1 MRSLLFP
8 KLALQNIGKNRRFY
22 FPYLLTGIFTIAMFY
37 NMCFLTSSKDLSKIP
52 GFDSLRL
59 ILALG
64 TTIVGIFSVVFLIY
78 TNSFLMK
85 RRSKE
90 LGLYNILGMEKR
102 HIAGV
107 LFFESVFTGIGTIA
121 VGLVFG
127 MVVSKLMLLILCR
140 MLFFKV
146 DFGFSVSRWSVTTT
160 STLFVATYLVTL
172 LFNLMR
178 IRLSKPIELLHGDKA
193 GEKEPRVKWILV
205 LVGTA
210 ALGTGYWMAQT
221 IESPLEA
228 ILWFFVAVIFVML
241 GTYCLFTAGSI
252 ALLKLLRKNKTYYY
266 KTRHFTAISGMMY
279 RMKQNAVGLANICI
293 LSTMVLVMVST
304 TVSLYVGVDDG
315 LKNRYPTDISFTLS
329 MGDNNTTRE
338 QLYDGAMKAAE
349 ESGLKVEDLIQ
360 YSSLGFAAVKDGSNL
375 KIEGHNYTGSL
386 DSVAQVVVL
395 TGDEYKRVTGKDYP
409 LEKNQVIA
417 YSLKNSYDWKKIT
430 LGGTDYQVKAWL
442 GDFPVEPIYN
452 AYVLDV
458 FYIVVDSQETM
469 DSIYEKQ
476 LQVYG
481 DNAST
486 IKWCMQLNLEG
497 TDEEIIKC
505 YENMREATS
514 TSFEYMGEDENGNK
528 VAKTGYRTYVECRQ
542 AQKQEF
548 YAVYGGLLFI
558 GIFLGLLFLM
568 ATVLIIYYKQ
578 ISEGYEDKEHFEIM
592 QKVGMSHEEV
602 RSSIR
607 SQVLT
612 VFFLPL
618 ITAFIHLAFAFKM
631 ITKMLAVFNLND
643 VKLFAIC
650 TLVTIG
656 VFAAVYAIIY
666 AFTARVYYRIV
677 EA

>member
-1 MRSLLFP
+1 MRSSLFP

-85 RRSKE
+85 RRNKE

-102 HIAGV
+102 HIAVV
-107 LFFESVFTGIGTIA
+107 LFFESVFTCIGTI
-121 VGLVFG
+121 VLGLAFG
-127 MVVSKLMLLILCR
+127 MLVSKLILLILCK

-146 DFGFSVSRWSVTTT
+146 DFGFSVSRWSITTT
-160 STLFVATYLVTL
+160 TMLFAATYLVTL

-193 GEKEPRVKWILV
+193 GEKEPKVKWILV
-205 LVGTA
+205 IIGTA
-210 ALGTGYWMAQT
+210 ALGTGYYMAQT
-221 IESPLEA
+221 IKSPLEA
-228 ILWFFVAVIFVML
+228 LLWFFVAVILVML

-252 ALLKLLRKNKTYYY
+252 ALLKLLRKNKRYYY
-266 KTRHFTAISGMMY
+266 KTRHFTAVSGMMY

-304 TVSLYVGVDDG
+304 TVSLYVGVDNA
-315 LKNRYPTDISFTLS
+315 LKIRYPADISLTLNVE
-329 MGDNNTTRE
+329 DKNTTKE
-338 QLYDGAMKAAE
+338 QLYDGAMKAVE
-349 ESGLKVEDLIQ
+349 ESGLKVNDLIQ
-360 YSSLGFAAVKDGSNL
+360 YTSLGFAAIIDGSNL
-375 KIEGHNYTGSL
+375 KIEGNNYTGSV
-386 DSVAQVVVL
+386 DAVAQVVVL
-395 TGDEYKRVTGKDYP
+395 TGDEYKNITGKD
-409 LEKNQVIA
+409 LSLKKDQVIA
-417 YSLKNSYDWKKIT
+417 YSLRNRYDWKKLT
-430 LGGTDYQVKAWL
+430 LGETDYVVKEWL
-442 GDFPVEPIYN
+442 EDFPVEAIYN

-458 FYIVVDSQETM
+458 FYIIVDSQETM
-469 DSIYEKQ
+469 DSIYKKQ

-486 IKWCMQLNLEG
+486 IKWYMQFNLDG
-497 TDEEIIKC
+497 TDEEIVKC
-505 YENMREATS
+505 YEDMEKATR
-514 TSFEYMGEDENGNK
+514 TTYEYMGEDENGNK
-528 VAKTGYRTYVECRQ
+528 VAKTGYKYYVECRQ
-542 AQKQEF
+542 AEKQAF

-592 QKVGMSHEEV
+592 QKVGMSHDEV
-602 RSSIR
+602 KGSIR

-618 ITAFIHLAFAFKM
+618 VTAFIHLAFAFKM
-631 ITKMLAVFNLND
+631 ITKMLAIFNLND
-643 VKLFAIC
+643 VKLFVIC

-656 VFAAVYAIIY
+656 IFAAVYAIIY
-666 AFTARVYYRIV
+666 AFTARVYYKIV

>member
-1 MRSLLFP
+1 MRSFLFP
-8 KLALQNIGKNRRFY
+8 KLALQNIGRNRRFY
-22 FPYLLTGIFTIAMFY
+22 FPYLLTGVFTIAMFY

-85 RRSKE
+85 RRNKE

-107 LFFESVFTGIGTIA
+107 LFFESIFTCIVTIVAGLAFGI
-121 VGLVFG
+121 L
-127 MVVSKLMLLILCR
+127 VSKLMLLLLCR

-146 DFGFSVSRWSVTTT
+146 GFGFSVSSWSITKTIM
-160 STLFVATYLVTL
+160 LFTAIYLVTL

-193 GEKEPRVKWILV
+193 GEKEPKVKWLLV
-205 LVGTA
+205 LIGTA
-210 ALGTGYWMAQT
+210 SLVTGYWMAQT

-228 ILWFFVAVIFVML
+228 LIWFFVAVILVMV

-252 ALLKLLRKNKTYYY
+252 ALLKLLRKNKSYYY
-266 KTRHFTAISGMMY
+266 KTRHFTAVSGMMY

-304 TVSLYVGVDDG
+304 TVSLYVGVDNA
-315 LKNRYPTDISFTLS
+315 LKLRYPTDISITLS
-329 MGDNNTTRE
+329 MEDKETTRE
-338 QLYDGAMKAAE
+338 RLYSGAMKAAE
-349 ESGLKVEDLIQ
+349 EAGLKVEDLVE
-360 YSSLGFAAVKDGSNL
+360 YTSLSFATIMDGSSL
-375 KIEGHNYTGSL
+375 KIEGNNYTGSV

-395 TGDEYKRVTGKDYP
+395 TGDEYKNVTGKDAN
-409 LEKNQVIA
+409 LKKNQVIA
-417 YSLKNSYDWKKIT
+417 YSLKKSYDWKTIN
-430 LGGTDYQVKAWL
+430 LGGADYEVKEWL
-442 GDFPVEPIYN
+442 DDFPVESAYN
-452 AYVLDV
+452 AYVLNV
-458 FYIVVDSQETM
+458 FYIIVDSQETL

-481 DNAST
+481 KNAS
-486 IKWCMQLNLEG
+486 IPKWYMQFNLDG
-497 TDEEIIKC
+497 TDDEIVKY
-505 YENMREATS
+505 YENMKKATS
-514 TSFEYMGEDENGNK
+514 VSYEYTGKDENGNE
-528 VAKTGYRTYVECRQ
+528 VVKTGYKTYVECRQ
-542 AQKQEF
+542 AEKQGF

-578 ISEGYEDKEHFEIM
+578 ISEGYEDKGHFEIM

-602 RSSIR
+602 KGSIR

-618 ITAFIHLAFAFKM
+618 VTAIIHLAFAFKM
-631 ITKMLAVFNLND
+631 ITKMLAIFNLND

-650 TLVTIG
+650 TLITIG

-666 AFTARVYYRIV
+666 AVTARIYYRIV

>member
-8 KLALQNIGKNRRFY
+8 KLALQNIGRNRRFY

-37 NMCFLTSSKDLSKIP
+37 NMCFITSSKDLSKII
-52 GFDSLRL
+52 GFDSLRV

-85 RRSKE
+85 RRNKE

-107 LFFESVFTGIGTIA
+107 LFFESVFTCIGTIA
-121 VGLVFG
+121 MGLLFG
-127 MVVSKLMLLILCR
+127 ILFSKLILLILCR

-146 DFGFSVSRWSVTTT
+146 DFGFSVSMWSITTT
-160 STLFVATYLVTL
+160 SMLFTAIYFVTL
-172 LFNLMR
+172 LFNLIK
-178 IRLSKPIELLHGDKA
+178 IRLSKPVELLHGDKA
-193 GEKEPRVKWILV
+193 GEKEPKIKWILV
-205 LVGTA
+205 FVGTA

-228 ILWFFVAVIFVML
+228 IQWFFVAVILVML

-252 ALLKLLRKNKTYYY
+252 ALLKLLRKNKNYYY
-266 KTRHFTAISGMMY
+266 KTRHFTAVSGMIY

-304 TVSLYVGVDDG
+304 TVSLYVGVDKA

-329 MGDNNTTRE
+329 MGDNQTTKER
-338 QLYDGAMKAAE
+338 LYDGAMRAAE
-349 ESGLKVEDLIQ
+349 ESGLEVKDLIQ
-360 YSSLGFAAVKDGSNL
+360 YTSLGFAVVMDGSNL
-375 KIEGHNYTGSL
+375 KIEGYNYTASVGN
-386 DSVAQVVVL
+386 VAQAVVL
-395 TGDEYKRVTGKDYP
+395 TEDEYKNITGKD
-409 LEKNQVIA
+409 LSLKQNQVVA
-417 YSLKNSYDWKKIT
+417 YSLKNRYNWKTLT
-430 LGGTDYQVKAWL
+430 LGGVEYQVNEWL
-442 GDFPVEPIYN
+442 EDFPVEAIYN

-458 FYIVVDSQETM
+458 FYIVVDSQETL
-469 DSIYEKQ
+469 DSIYEQQ

-486 IKWCMQLNLEG
+486 IKWYMRFNLDG

-505 YENMREATS
+505 YEDMEKATS
-514 TSFEYMGEDENGNK
+514 TSYEYMGEDESGNK
-528 VAKTGYRTYVECRQ
+528 VAKTGYKHYVECRQ
-542 AQKQEF
+542 AEKQGF

-578 ISEGYEDKEHFEIM
+578 ISEGYEDKERFEIM
-592 QKVGMSHEEV
+592 QMVGMSHEEV
-602 RSSIR
+602 KGSIR
-607 SQVLT
+607 NQVLT

-618 ITAFIHLAFAFKM
+618 VTAFIHLAFAFKM
-631 ITKMLAVFNLND
+631 ITKLLFVLNLND

-650 TLVTIG
+650 TFATIG
-656 VFAAVYAIIY
+656 VFAVVYAIIY
-666 AFTARVYYRIV
+666 AFTARVYYKIV